1 MSKTVYDHIKQ
12 NNRKTAFLVALFPI
26 SLLVTFFVVLYAL
39 LYLNAQTIVEQAL
52 VLDTTL
58 YYVKHFA
65 WIVIVT
71 GLGWMGISWALGDK
85 MMLAF
90 AGAQELEKNTK
101 ANKAIYNLVEN
112 TALAAGLPCPKVY
125 VIEDESLNAFATGR
139 DPKSA
144 SVALTTGI
152 IKKLD
157 TLELQGVIAHE
168 MAHIGNRDI
177 RLNMML
183 ISGVSI
189 FGFLAEILFRAGSAS
204 SGGENKSPVPIVLFA
219 CGITFFIFNLLIA
232 PLLQMAVSR
241 TREYAADATAAHI
254 TRHPQALA
262 NALKKIT
269 QDARVE
275 ALDSSKKMAIAC
287 IHTPLSAEA
296 VSLFAT
302 HPPVEDRITRLNQMA
317 GTGL

>member
-1 MSKTVYDHIKQ
+1 MRKTVYDHIRS
-12 NNRKTAFLVALFPI
+12 NNQRTAFLVAMFPI
-26 SLLVTFFVVLYAL
+26 SLLATFFVVLYAL
-39 LYLNAQTIVEQAL
+39 LYVNAASPMEEAF

-58 YYVKHFA
+58 YYMKHFA

-71 GLGWMGISWALGDK
+71 GLAWMGISWLFGDK
-85 MMLAF
+85 MMLGF
-90 AGAQELEKNTK
+90 AGAEELKKNK
-101 ANKAIYNLVEN
+101 KENKAIYNLVEN
-112 TALAAGLPCPKVY
+112 TALAAGLPCPKVF
-125 VIEDESLNAFATGR
+125 VIDDESLNAFATGR

-152 IKKLD
+152 IQKLEP
-157 TLELQGVIAHE
+157 LELQGVIAHE

-177 RLNMML
+177 RLNMLL

-189 FGFLAEILFRAGSAS
+189 FGFLAEILFRAGAAS
-204 SGGENKSPVPIVLFA
+204 SHGENKSPLPIVLFA
-219 CGITFFIFNLLIA
+219 TGITFFIFNLLIA

-241 TREYAADATAAHI
+241 TREYAADATGALI
-254 TRHPQALA
+254 TRHPEALA
-262 NALKKIT
+262 NALSKIT
-269 QDARVE
+269 KDARVE

-296 VSLFAT
+296 VSLFST
-302 HPPVEDRITRLNQMA
+302 HPPVEERIKRLKQMA

>member
-1 MSKTVYDHIKQ
+1 MRKNVYDHIHA
-12 NNRKTAFLVALFPI
+12 NNRKTLFLVSMFPV
-26 SLLVTFFVVLYAL
+26 SLLATFFVVLYAL
-39 LYLNAQTIVEQAL
+39 LYINAQTPLEQAA
-52 VLDTTL
+52 VLDITL
-58 YYVKHFA
+58 YYLKHFA

-71 GLGWMGISWALGDK
+71 ALSWMGISWLIGDK
-85 MMLAF
+85 MMLSF
-90 AGAQELEKNTK
+90 AGATELEKNSE
-101 ANKAIYNLVEN
+101 NINVYNLVEN
-112 TALAAGLPCPKVY
+112 TALAAGLPRPK
-125 VIEDESLNAFATGR
+125 IFIIDDDSLNAFATGR

-157 TLELQGVIAHE
+157 PLELQGVIAHE

-189 FGFLAEILFRAGSAS
+189 FGFLAEILFRAGAATSR
-204 SGGENKSPVPIVLFA
+204 GENKNPLPIVLFA
-219 CGITFFIFNLLIA
+219 TGITFFIFNLLIS

-241 TREYAADATAAHI
+241 TREYAADATAAYI

-262 NALKKIT
+262 DALRKIT
-269 QDARVE
+269 KDARVE

-287 IHTPLSAEA
+287 IHTPLSGESL
-296 VSLFAT
+296 SLFST
-302 HPPVEDRITRLNQMA
+302 HPPVEDRIKRLQQMA
-317 GTGL
+317 GTGF

>member
-1 MSKTVYDHIKQ
+1 MRKNVYDHIHA
-12 NNRKTAFLVALFPI
+12 NNRKTLFLVAMFPV
-26 SLLVTFFVVLYAL
+26 SLLATFFVVLYAL
-39 LYLNAQTIVEQAL
+39 LYINAQTPLEEAF

-58 YYVKHFA
+58 YYLKHFA

-71 GLGWMGISWALGDK
+71 GLTWMGISWLIGDK
-85 MMLAF
+85 MMLGF
-90 AGAQELEKNTK
+90 AGATELKKNDE
-101 ANKAIYNLVEN
+101 NINIYNLVEN
-112 TALAAGLPCPKVY
+112 TALAAGLPCPKIFI
-125 VIEDESLNAFATGR
+125 IEDDSLNAFATGR

-152 IKKLD
+152 IKKLEP
-157 TLELQGVIAHE
+157 LELQGVIAHE

-189 FGFLAEILFRAGSAS
+189 FGFLAEILFRAGTATTS
-204 SGGENKSPVPIVLFA
+204 GENKSPLPLVLFA
-219 CGITFFIFNLLIA
+219 TGITFFIFNLLIA

-241 TREYAADATAAHI
+241 TREYAADATAAYI

-262 NALKKIT
+262 AALTKIKK
-269 QDARVE
+269 DARVE

-287 IHTPLSAEA
+287 IHTPLTEEA
-296 VSLFAT
+296 VSLFST
-302 HPPVEDRITRLNQMA
+302 HPPVEDRIKRLQQMA
-317 GTGL
+317 GTGF

>member
-1 MSKTVYDHIKQ
+1 MRKNVYDHIHA
-12 NNRKTAFLVALFPI
+12 NNRKTLFLVTMFPV
-26 SLLVTFFVVLYAL
+26 SLLATFFVVLYAL
-39 LYLNAQTIVEQAL
+39 LYINAQTPLEEAC

-58 YYVKHFA
+58 YYLKHFA

-71 GLGWMGISWALGDK
+71 GLTWMGISWLIGDK
-85 MMLAF
+85 MMLGF
-90 AGAQELEKNTK
+90 AGATELKKNDE
-101 ANKAIYNLVEN
+101 NINIYNLVEN
-112 TALAAGLPCPKVY
+112 TALAAGLPRPKIFI
-125 VIEDESLNAFATGR
+125 IEDDSLNAFATGR

-152 IKKLD
+152 IKKLEP
-157 TLELQGVIAHE
+157 LELQGVIAHE

-189 FGFLAEILFRAGSAS
+189 FGFLAEILFRAGTATT
-204 SGGENKSPVPIVLFA
+204 GGENKSPIPIVLFA
-219 CGITFFIFNLLIA
+219 TGITFFIFNLLIA

-241 TREYAADATAAHI
+241 TREYAADATAAYI

-262 NALKKIT
+262 DALTKIKK
-269 QDARVE
+269 DARVE

-287 IHTPLSAEA
+287 IHTPLTEEA
-296 VSLFAT
+296 VSLFST
-302 HPPVEDRITRLNQMA
+302 HPPVEDRIKRLQQMA
-317 GTGL
+317 GTGF